1 MSTSTAIS
9 KEGVEEDRVRPSV
22 GSTIH
27 QDTLLC
33 SPPHPPP
40 NNMIVLVIVVADML
54 LMICY
59 FVWCCCCRCCCCCS
73 SYCCCCCCCSYHYL
87 RYLAPPFINHP
98 NISVIFSTT
107 LQVLPP
113 MIWLEIWLG
122 IWLGWTIWLAKL
134 ALVVSLAATT
144 IRRVVRRRP
153 VRGGCQLQ
161 VTPLHTLIIYIP
173 LRSRLGQLTFR
184 PLAMWFLW
192 LWLWLLI
199 VLI

>member
-9 KEGVEEDRVRPSV
+9 KEGVEEVRVRPSV
-22 GSTIH
+22 GSTIR

-33 SPPHPPP
+33 SPPHPPT

-59 FVWCCCCRCCCCCS
+59 FVWCCCCCCC
-73 SYCCCCCCCSYHYL
+73 YHYL

-98 NISVIFSTT
+98 NIYVIFSTT

-144 IRRVVRRRP
+144 IRRVVRRRA

-161 VTPLHTLIIYIP
+161 VTPLHSLIIYTPSFKTGSIDLQATGDVIFVVVVVVVVVVSADLNVSSTP
-173 LRSRLGQLTFR
+173 LK
-184 PLAMWFLW
+184 
-192 LWLWLLI
+192 
-199 VLI
+199 